1 MMDFNQLAKQ
11 FKTTELSG
19 RYICLDHI
27 SPLLLNLKIGSVSEI
42 GFSVLGLPIHKVI
55 FGIGKIKILMWS
67 QMHGN
72 ESTTTKAV
80 FDFFNFLELDH
91 KFAQHLKANC
101 TFCVIPMLNPDGA
114 VAYTRENANGIDLNR
129 DAQNLSQPES
139 LILRNTY
146 LEFTPDYC
154 YNLHDQRSI
163 YGAGNSGK
171 SACMS
176 FLAPAYNDNRDFNI
190 SRTKAIRIIC
200 DLNSELQKII
210 PGNVGRF
217 DDGFNLNCV
226 GDTFQNLGTPT
237 ILFEAG
243 HFQNDYNRD
252 YVREL
257 VFISLVKGVESCC
270 ENDVVPN
277 NIIDYLAIP
286 QNKVNFYDIIYNN
299 VKIIVNGM
307 EKRSTFAVQ
316 FSEVLIDAKIE
327 FVGILID
334 ISTLNNFFAHL
345 QIDAENKLYES
356 NLLHYPIFNEI
367 AHFSLG
373 NRLEF
378 NKGIKIK

>member
-1 MMDFNQLAKQ
+1 MDFTQLAKQ
-11 FKTTELSG
+11 FKTTKLSG

-27 SPLLLNLKIGSVSEI
+27 VPLLVNLKIGSISEI
-42 GFSVLGLPIHKVI
+42 GFSVLGFPIHKII
-55 FGIGKIKILMWS
+55 FGTGKVKILMWS

-72 ESTTTKAV
+72 ESTTTKAA
-80 FDFFNFLELDH
+80 FDFFNFLESDH
-91 KFAQHLKANC
+91 KVAQHLKANC

-114 VAYTRENANGIDLNR
+114 AAYTRENANGIDLNR

-146 LEFTPDYC
+146 LQFKPDYC

-163 YGAGNSGK
+163 YGVGNSGK

-176 FLAPAYNDNRDFNI
+176 FLAPAYNENRDFNN
-190 SRTKAIRIIC
+190 SRIKAIRIIC
-200 DLNSELQKII
+200 DINFELQKMI
-210 PGNVGRF
+210 PNNVGRF

-257 VFISLVKGVESCC
+257 VFISLVKGAESCC
-270 ENDVVPN
+270 ENDVVAN

-299 VKIIVNGM
+299 VKIIANGI

-327 FVGILID
+327 FIGILVD
-334 ISTLNNFFAHL
+334 ISTLNDCFAHF
-345 QIDAENKLYES
+345 QIDAQNKLYES

>member
-1 MMDFNQLAKQ
+1 MDYRKLFSIYKQ
-11 FKTTELSG
+11 ENLFG
-19 RYICLDHI
+19 RYITLSHI
-27 SPLLLNLKIGSVSEI
+27 EPILLNNFNILNVSVV
-42 GFSVLGLPIHKVI
+42 GKSVLENPIYKYQI
-55 FGIGKIKILMWS
+55 GIGKIKVYLWS

-72 ESTTTKAV
+72 ESTTTKAA
-80 FDFFNFLELDH
+80 FDFCNFLESDH

-114 VAYTRENANGIDLNR
+114 AAYTRENANGIDLNR

-139 LILRNTY
+139 LILRNAY
-146 LEFTPDYC
+146 LQFKPDYC

-163 YGAGNSGK
+163 YGVGNSGK

-176 FLAPAYNDNRDFNI
+176 FLAPAYNENRDFNN
-190 SRTKAIRIIC
+190 SRIKAIRIIC
-200 DLNSELQKII
+200 DINSELQKMI
-210 PGNVGRF
+210 PNNVGRF

-257 VFISLVKGVESCC
+257 VFISLVKGAESCC

-299 VKIIVNGM
+299 VKIIANGI

-327 FVGILID
+327 FIGILVD
-334 ISTLNNFFAHL
+334 ISTLNDCFAHL